1 MKRMLFVLILLIEI
15 IAFPYAVDS
24 QKSEAVFYVKAY
36 KNNVTERGTALY
48 ITDAI
53 TTDSSHYSENLGY
66 LGEPVDVGEEARKL
80 DLTTSLSEL
89 LGDISSKDP
98 SVVVFSYRVESA
110 DSGHFSVS
118 ISADGPFKNSSSQI
132 SFKWGLANVAFSTD
146 GSASVSDENYTS
158 SYESY
163 TSSYQGNNLSDS
175 WSVLN
180 DYNSVWYRRG
190 GVVLLIDRISYENQ
204 NAAYGGYTTK
214 VTVTLT
220 KD

>member
-146 GSASVSDENYTS
+146 GYASVYDESDTS
-158 SYESY
+158 DYP
-163 TSSYQGNNLSDS
+163 GNGGTLSDS

-180 DYNSVWYRRG
+180 NYNSVWYRRG
-190 GVVLLIDRISYENQ
+190 GVVLLIDRASYENQ